1 MSKTYLVTGA
11 NRGLGL
17 EFARQLSARGDRVL
31 ATARDP
37 DSATELKPYAERIDA
52 LDVTDATSVE
62 ALGEALAS
70 ETIDVLI
77 NNGGVFPGQHKVEE
91 MDFDALADAFAVNSI
106 GPMRVV
112 KALLGSVRRS
122 GPGAIP
128 GVGRIVNISTQ
139 MGSIARA
146 DGGAYAYRSSKAALN
161 MLTKLLGQ
169 ELRDEGI
176 ICVALHPGWVKTR
189 MGGEKAP
196 LTPEESIAGMLRV
209 IDGLRPEQTGA
220 FLDYKGETLPW

>member
-37 DSATELKPYAERIDA
+37 DSATELKPYAERIYA
-52 LDVTDATSVE
+52 LDVTDAASVE
-62 ALGEALAS
+62 ALAKALAS

-91 MDFDALADAFAVNSI
+91 MDFEALAEAFGVNSI

-122 GPGAIP
+122 GD
-128 GVGRIVNISTQ
+128 GRIVNISTQ

-176 ICVALHPGWVKTR
+176 VCVALHPGWVKTR
-189 MGGEKAP
+189 MDGEKAP

>member
-37 DSATELKPYAERIDA
+37 DSATDLRQCVERVHA
-52 LDVTDATSVE
+52 LDVTDPASVE
-62 ALGEALAS
+62 ALGKAMAS
-70 ETIDVLI
+70 EAIDVLI
-77 NNGGVFPGQHKVEE
+77 NNGGVFPGQHKLEE
-91 MDFDALADAFAVNSI
+91 MDFEALADAFAVNSI

-112 KALLGSVRRS
+112 QALLGSVRRS
-122 GPGAIP
+122 DA
-128 GVGRIVNISTQ
+128 GRIVNISTQ
-139 MGSIARA
+139 MGSIAKA

-176 ICVALHPGWVKTR
+176 VCVALHPGWVKTR

-209 IDGLRPEQTGA
+209 IDALRPEQTGA
-220 FLDYKGETLPW
+220 FLDYKGEMLPW

>member
-37 DSATELKPYAERIDA
+37 DSATELKRCVERVYA
-52 LDVTDATSVE
+52 LDVTDPASVD
-62 ALGEALAS
+62 ALGKALAS

-77 NNGGVFPGQHKVEE
+77 NNGGVFPGQHKIEE
-91 MDFDALADAFAVNSI
+91 MDFDALANAFAVNSI

-122 GPGAIP
+122 SSK
-128 GVGRIVNISTQ
+128 RIVNISTQ

-176 ICVALHPGWVKTR
+176 VCVALHPGWVKTR